1 MNPWQ
6 SANRQS
12 VPLLIAIISALFA
25 ASERLTASE
34 LPAQNPPFVT
44 RNEFGQPDM
53 QGYWSFA
60 ALTPLQRPEN
70 MADKAFMTR
79 EEATAFEQNVLNNRA
94 ASFEREPNGLDIGYN
109 DFWDE
114 WGDGVGDNLRTSIIV
129 SPANGRI
136 PALSEGAVLQR
147 SSPSDDVLSERPARF
162 LLGGISKDNPE
173 DRGLSERCLV
183 GFNTGPPMLP
193 SKYNNNMQL
202 LQFSDHVV
210 VVTEMIH
217 DARIVPLDGRPHLHP
232 AITQWA
238 GNSRGH
244 WEGDTL
250 VIKTRN
256 FTDKIASLSQPYAAW
271 GSAKDMQL
279 EERFSLNE
287 NGSLVYEFTINDPA
301 TFVEPIKGIMHMR
314 RSPDRVYEYA
324 CHEGNYAMPGI
335 MAGARR
341 AESGQ

>member
-1 MNPWQ
+1 VKRWRDH
-6 SANRQS
+6 NRYA
-12 VPLLIAIISALFA
+12 IAGLFA
-25 ASERLTASE
+25 ITGLIVTAAQLS
-34 LPAQNPPFVT
+34 AQNTPAT
-44 RNEFGQPDM
+44 ARNEFGQPDM

-60 ALTPLQRPEN
+60 SLTPLQRPER
-70 MADKAFMTR
+70 MADKEFMTR
-79 EEATAFEQNVLNNRA
+79 QEAIEFEQSVIIAREA
-94 ASFEREPNGLDIGYN
+94 GFEREATGLDISYN

-136 PALSEGAVLQR
+136 PALSPGAVLQR
-147 SSPSDDVLSERPARF
+147 SSARDDVPSERPARF
-162 LLGGISKDNPE
+162 LLGGISKDGPE
-173 DRGLSERCLV
+173 DRGLSERCLT

-202 LQFSDHVV
+202 LQFHDHVLI
-210 VVTEMIH
+210 VTEMIH
-217 DARIVPLDGRPHLHP
+217 DARIIPLDGRAYLPA

-250 VIKTRN
+250 VVNTRN
-256 FTDKIASLSQPYAAW
+256 FTDSIASLSQPYAAW

-279 EERFSLNE
+279 EERFSLNA

-301 TFVEPIKGIMHMR
+301 TFVEPIKGILHMR
-314 RSPDRVYEYA
+314 RSADRIYEYA
-324 CHEGNYAMPGI
+324 CHEGNYALPGI
-335 MAGARR
+335 LAGGRQ
-341 AESGQ
+341 AELRESSGAY

>member
-1 MNPWQ
+1 MKPWY
-6 SANRQS
+6 SARRS
-12 VPLLIAIISALFA
+12 AIPMLVALSAVVFA
-25 ASERLTASE
+25 ASQLPAASE
-34 LPAQNPPFVT
+34 LAAQNSLSVS

-60 ALTPLQRPEN
+60 SLTPLQRPEN
-70 MADKAFMTR
+70 IADKAFMTR
-79 EEATAFEQNVLNNRA
+79 EEATAFEQSVLNNRA

-136 PALSEGAVLQR
+136 PALTEGAVLQR
-147 SSPSDDVLSERPARF
+147 SSPSADVLSERPARF

-250 VIKTRN
+250 VINTRH

-271 GSAKDMQL
+271 GSAKDMHL
-279 EERFSLNE
+279 EERFSINE

-341 AESGQ
+341 ADA

>member
-1 MNPWQ
+1 MLLPVRVCATTTLITALAGAMLTLAPVTAQQ
-6 SANRQS
+6 SG
-12 VPLLIAIISALFA
+12 SAA
-25 ASERLTASE
+25 
-34 LPAQNPPFVT
+34 
-44 RNEFGQPDM
+44 RNEFDQPVL

-60 ALTPLQRPEN
+60 TLTPLQRPAS
-70 MADKAFMTR
+70 MADKTFMTR
-79 EEATAFEQNVLNNRA
+79 EEATAFEQSVLGNRA
-94 ASFEREPNGLDIGYN
+94 ASFEREPDGLNIGYN

-114 WGDGVGDNLRTSIIV
+114 WGNGVGDNLRTSIIV

-136 PALSEGAVLQR
+136 PELTEGAVLQR
-147 SSPSDDVLSERPARF
+147 SSASEDVLSERPARF

-183 GFNTGPPMLP
+183 GFNSSPPMLP

-210 VVTEMIH
+210 LITEMIH
-217 DARIVPLDGRPHLHP
+217 DARIIPLDNRPYP
-232 AITQWA
+232 DPVITPWA
-238 GNSRGH
+238 GVSRGY

-250 VIKTRN
+250 VVNTRN

-271 GSAKDMQL
+271 GSAKNMQL

-287 NGSLVYEFTINDPA
+287 NGSLVYEFTIDDPA
-301 TFVEPIKGIMHMR
+301 TFVEPIKGIIHMQ
-314 RSPDRVYEYA
+314 RSPDRIYEYA

-335 MAGARR
+335 LAGARQS
-341 AESGQ
+341 ELVP